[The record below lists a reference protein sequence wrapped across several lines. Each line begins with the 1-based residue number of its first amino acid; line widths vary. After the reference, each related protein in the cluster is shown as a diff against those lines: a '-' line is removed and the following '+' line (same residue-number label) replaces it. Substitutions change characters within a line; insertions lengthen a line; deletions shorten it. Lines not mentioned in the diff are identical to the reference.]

1 MSGDTFFN
9 SFSTERRKLFH
20 TSVYGK
26 RARNYSV
33 PSVYLSADLTV
44 GDFSFIKLI
53 LSETSLNKSKFMFKY
68 LNMKRCS

>member
-26 RARNYSV
+26 RARNSC
-33 PSVYLSADLTV
+33 VYLSANLIAD
-44 GDFSFIKLI
+44 DFTIVKL
-53 LSETSLNKSKFMFKY
+53 NFK
-68 LNMKRCS
+68 